1 MEMKGYRLFWYDG
14 KKCYVMA
21 DEWTRFFKI
30 ILETQMSSLSLPPAI
45 SEHYGSELPQKCII
59 QTLEGREYEVTLK
72 MVDNQP
78 TLVEGWDAY
87 IQAEYIEIHYI
98 LFFKR
103 INNFHFEIMVT
114 DKTGCERTPIYHF
127 CLDIKKSH
135 IDRAC
140 FPIPIRF
147 WRDHIEGNFN
157 NYTKAVIMFN
167 EKVYKVDVIHGNGKR
182 LLQNGGARQFVI
194 DSGILVGSSCMFTHV
209 GPLNPDKVI
218 KFRVRSG

>member
-1 MEMKGYRLFWYDG
+1 MVLGVIALIGWGSTSINTFCAILF
-14 KKCYVMA
+14 KCSVMT

-30 ILETQMSSLSLPPAI
+30 ILETQISSL
-45 SEHYGSELPQKCII
+45 
-59 QTLEGREYEVTLK
+59 TFEGREYEGTLK

-103 INNFHFEIMVT
+103 INNFHFKIMVT
-114 DKTGCERTPIYHF
+114 DKTGCERTP
-127 CLDIKKSH
+127 
-135 IDRAC
+135 
-140 FPIPIRF
+140 
-147 WRDHIEGNFN
+147 
-157 NYTKAVIMFN
+157 
-167 EKVYKVDVIHGNGKR
+167 VYKVDVIHGNGKR
-182 LLQNGGARQFVI
+182 LLQNGGVRQFAI

-218 KFRVRSG
+218 KFRLPSYLPHVQDFLMIAAITHTELRIPSVLIDVVVDFFDRENA